1 MAVFTKKNFSEQLS
15 ELTQT
20 FTKTLAQSKALDEAM
35 KVSMIE
41 KTDEIERLR
50 QEYDTIAEVSRKN
63 TLFAENL
70 KKLIGE
76 TS

>member
-1 MAVFTKKNFSEQLS
+1 MVIFTKKSFSEQLG

-20 FTKTLAQSKALDEAM
+20 FTKTLAQSKMLDEAM
-35 KVSMIE
+35 KVSMKE

-70 KKLIGE
+70 KKLVGE